1 MRDDSSKAAHL
12 PTKRLHQ
19 SGRMTEVLQ
28 PGSGDNQE
36 GPSHLVVPQVS
47 PEDDIASV
55 ANQIDDIKL
64 QSG

>member
-1 MRDDSSKAAHL
+1 MI
-12 PTKRLHQ
+12 
-19 SGRMTEVLQ
+19 EVRQ
-28 PGSGDNQE
+28 PGSEDNQE